1 MIDIIDK
8 DKMFKSIS
16 DFPDNIID
24 AINIGEKIDF
34 KNNYSQINK
43 IIISGMGGSAIGG
56 DIVYALIK
64 NEMNIPY
71 FVQRGYDIPKWVD
84 SSTLVIC
91 SSYSGNTEETLT
103 VFRKAVIAGAKVI
116 GITTGGTLHQE
127 CKKNNFDYVQI
138 PSGLQPRAA
147 LAFSFV
153 PLLFLLL
160 YLDKISDK
168 FISILQSSSSFLEKK
183 NNIYSKKND
192 DNPTWELAKKIY
204 KKLPI
209 IYADSD
215 QLKSVALRIKGQIC
229 ENGKIL
235 CYHNIFPEMNH
246 NEIVGWE
253 NNFEYFKN
261 YSVIWLIDSSLNSR
275 NSARQKIIFDMLNEL
290 NISQYTILVTGD
302 TFEERFLS
310 LIYYGDWLSYWIAIL
325 HKTDPS
331 PVNKISNLKNKL
343 SNII

>member
-8 DKMFKSIS
+8 DNMFKSIS

-103 VFRKAVIAGAKVI
+103 VFRKAVSAGAKVI

-160 YLDKISDK
+160 NLDKISDK
-168 FISILQSSSSFLEKK
+168 FISTLKSSSSSLEEKK
-183 NNIYSKKND
+183 NIYSKKID
-192 DNPTWELAKKIY
+192 DNPTWDLAKKIY
-204 KKLPI
+204 NTLPI

-253 NNFEYFKN
+253 NNSEFLKN
-261 YSVIWLIDSSLNSR
+261 ISIIWLSDNENYKRNLLRQVESNKIISNLSR
-275 NSARQKIIFDMLNEL
+275 NEFFIKMDGKSKI
-290 NISQYTILVTGD
+290 
-302 TFEERFLS
+302 ERNLK
-310 LIYYGDWLSYWIAIL
+310 LIHFGDWLSFWCAIL
-325 HKTDPS
+325 HKTDPT
-331 PVNKISNLKNKL
+331 PVLKIDQLKSKL
-343 SNII
+343 SKSN